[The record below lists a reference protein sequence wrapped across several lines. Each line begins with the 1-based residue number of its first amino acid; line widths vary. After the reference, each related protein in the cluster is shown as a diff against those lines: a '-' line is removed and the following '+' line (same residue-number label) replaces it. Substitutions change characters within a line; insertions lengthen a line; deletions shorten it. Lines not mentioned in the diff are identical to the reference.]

1 MDMNKSLHEL
11 CLVVVISFFIG
22 LNIGLGTK
30 SMFPDQQLLYRA
42 KAEARKELLI
52 DAVKAGFAEWKIID
66 NAGNTE
72 IRFKLP
78 EAEKLLGEEK
88 P

>member
-11 CLVVVISFFIG
+11 CLVVVLSFFIG
-22 LNIGLGTK
+22 LTIGLAT
-30 SMFPDQQLLYRA
+30 FPDQQLLYRA